1 VTGRPSVNREQWE
14 GCDIIASHVSF
25 PRSGC
30 IVKRWECQICGFV
43 YDEAEGSPD
52 EGLAPGTRWED
63 IPNDWVC
70 PDCGTS
76 KSEFEMVELVA

>member
-1 VTGRPSVNREQWE
+1 M
-14 GCDIIASHVSF
+14 
-25 PRSGC
+25 
-30 IVKRWECQICGFV
+30 KRWECQICGFV
-43 YDEAEGSPD
+43 YDEAEGLAD

-76 KSEFEMVELVA
+76 KSEFKMVELVA